1 MQSFVPRLSRITD
14 PRIVRNLRSHPFP
27 EGADFRTICQDLFA
41 GATVS
46 NSIVSVFLFGLLFP
60 MDFLTT
66 SIGLALAREPDQT
79 ALIIFR
85 PVGRL

>member
-1 MQSFVPRLSRITD
+1 MQSSVPWLSRITD
-14 PRIVRNLRSHPFP
+14 PRTVRNLRSHPFP
-27 EGADFRTICQDLFA
+27 EGADFRTIYKDLFP

-60 MDFLTT
+60 MDILTT
-66 SIGLALAREPDQT
+66 SIGLALARERDQT

-85 PVGRL
+85 PVSSL